1 MIYLKRLIPSTSML
15 MAFDAASKTGSF
27 TAAAKRL
34 HVTQGSISKLIS
46 SLENQLDVA
55 LFTRTRKTI
64 HLTEAGQRYAQHI
77 DDALQGIHNAS
88 LIAMSDP
95 LSNTFNLAIPP
106 TLGTRWLMPRLPD
119 FLAQHPTIDI
129 NFVTKLT
136 EFEFSDVNVDAAIH
150 YGLPDWPNTN
160 STLLMDETIIPVAS
174 PQWIKKN
181 TPKHPADLS
190 QLSCLNLSSRPDAWQ
205 QWGLHY
211 KQNTANT
218 SGMVFEQFSLLTQAA
233 IAGLGAALLPRMLI
247 RSELENNELEMIFD
261 EPQKSPHN
269 YYLITPSHKT
279 HYASVIALRE
289 WLLIQCKDMGSQRTK
304 I

>member
-106 TLGTRWLMPRLPD
+106 TLGTR
-119 FLAQHPTIDI
+119 
-129 NFVTKLT
+129 
-136 EFEFSDVNVDAAIH
+136 
-150 YGLPDWPNTN
+150 
-160 STLLMDETIIPVAS
+160 
-174 PQWIKKN
+174 
-181 TPKHPADLS
+181 
-190 QLSCLNLSSRPDAWQ
+190 
-205 QWGLHY
+205 
-211 KQNTANT
+211 
-218 SGMVFEQFSLLTQAA
+218 
-233 IAGLGAALLPRMLI
+233 
-247 RSELENNELEMIFD
+247 
-261 EPQKSPHN
+261 
-269 YYLITPSHKT
+269 
-279 HYASVIALRE
+279 
-289 WLLIQCKDMGSQRTK
+289 
-304 I
+304 